1 MILSRC
7 SSCQVVFGGL
17 NSIKS
22 HIQTA
27 HCEVFHKCPSCPMAF
42 KSSPSAQ
49 SHISTQHPTLTG
61 GQAKYVYYFYQNNTW
76 GIFNPHVEN
85 YLQRMFEND
94 GHKFIPK
101 KWILLSVFLI
111 SCCRMIYKCVMCDTV
126 FTQKPLLY
134 MHFDTHLAKQKVH
147 VFKCPDCTKL
157 YAQKGSMMEHIKVC
171 PYIQRR
177 VNIQT
182 SYILDIKSSRYSIMS
197 LQITNQPFAFMCCP
211 FIAFYSECGVNKG
224 IQQLLGSALARFLPS
239 DLVLSL
245 CQVQLIFL

>member
-1 MILSRC
+1 M
-7 SSCQVVFGGL
+7 FGGL

-61 GQAKYVYYFYQNNTW
+61 GQAKYVRRVCSDI
-76 GIFNPHVEN
+76 GGKALEVV
-85 YLQRMFEND
+85 D
-94 GHKFIPK
+94 GEIPEM
-101 KWILLSVFLI
+101 LTSSVFL
-111 SCCRMIYKCVMCDTV
+111 SRCRMIYKCVMCDTV

-134 MHFDTHLAKQKVH
+134 VHFDTHLAKQKVH

-171 PYIQRR
+171 
-177 VNIQT
+177 
-182 SYILDIKSSRYSIMS
+182 
-197 LQITNQPFAFMCCP
+197 
-211 FIAFYSECGVNKG
+211 
-224 IQQLLGSALARFLPS
+224 FLM
-239 DLVLSL
+239 
-245 CQVQLIFL
+245 

>member
-1 MILSRC
+1 M
-7 SSCQVVFGGL
+7 FGGL

-61 GQAKYVYYFYQNNTW
+61 GQAKYVCCFSTFTQRN
-76 GIFNPHVEN
+76 IFRLFRKNS
-85 YLQRMFEND
+85 
-94 GHKFIPK
+94 
-101 KWILLSVFLI
+101 LSRSLTIEFFF
-111 SCCRMIYKCVMCDTV
+111 SFCRMIYKCVMCDTV

-157 YAQKGSMMEHIKVC
+157 YAQKGSMMEHIKVGT
-171 PYIQRR
+171 YR
-177 VNIQT
+177 
-182 SYILDIKSSRYSIMS
+182 MS
-197 LQITNQPFAFMCCP
+197 QHMMC
-211 FIAFYSECGVNKG
+211 
-224 IQQLLGSALARFLPS
+224 
-239 DLVLSL
+239 
-245 CQVQLIFL
+245 